1 MPAVLVTSGFRRIK
15 RTRYCV
21 HHPET
26 TGRGGRGR
34 GGKLEGRP
42 YRDSNALPV
51 NDPDLNALTAKP
63 YHPNVHTDRCT
74 VIVLVVRDISDN
86 TDSN

>member
-1 MPAVLVTSGFRRIK
+1 MS
-15 RTRYCV
+15 
-21 HHPET
+21 T
-26 TGRGGRGR
+26 TLRLQGVGAGEGGGE
-34 GGKLEGRP
+34 LEGRP

-51 NDPDLNALTAKP
+51 NDPDLTALTAKP
-63 YHPNVHTDRCT
+63 YHPNVHTGRCT